1 MKLSDIMG
9 NAGLSGY
16 AVIAMILFMAA
27 FLAIVIRIFW
37 PSRRA
42 ELESRRGMPL
52 DDDRPM
58 NPREGATR

>member
-1 MKLSDIMG
+1 MKLSDVMG
-9 NAGLSGY
+9 NSGLSVY
-16 AVIAMILFMAA
+16 AEIAMILFMAA

-42 ELESRRGMPL
+42 ELEKHRNMPL

-58 NPREGATR
+58 EPREGATR